1 MTIIVTVHHHLVFGR
16 AGFESSQQTRMTLAR
31 LIGFQYK
38 HLITSPQMNGF
49 EAKFRSIGF
58 DYGELHA
65 LDYVFMGAHASKVD
79 DKHYQYIRDGS
90 IVGEAYYDDDCLV
103 GPVPMWVYYQDN
115 KVFTEESLVVWYL
128 SQYPEKQDLVIFRDE
143 SRIPMPELVRFVKLF
158 NLLYYEV
165 IHHNVLDDG
174 FLPGLSRK
182 VPYLVANE
190 RLAQELADMGFNS
203 QFLPPM
209 CVWEK
214 DIVSRTINPIRKYV
228 WSAHLGGYKNFV
240 QALRVMQQLTD
251 TSITLDVYGGTQEAF
266 DKQCAIVGGCPPNV
280 TYRGVV
286 VRVPYEQYD
295 GFLST
300 SMHELF
306 SNACIEAMS
315 SGLKCVVSDLKYPF
329 RDYAEKSRGEV
340 SIAHTDEEF
349 VSCMRD
355 LQDNVFH
362 VDYQIKLLKNYTYER
377 WASRFSQMCV
387 DRKGF

>member
-65 LDYVFMGAHASKVD
+65 LDYVFMGVHASKVD

-190 RLAQELADMGFNS
+190 RLLHQQGSN
-203 QFLPPM
+203 
-209 CVWEK
+209 
-214 DIVSRTINPIRKYV
+214 
-228 WSAHLGGYKNFV
+228 
-240 QALRVMQQLTD
+240 LRHHD
-251 TSITLDVYGGTQEAF
+251 
-266 DKQCAIVGGCPPNV
+266 
-280 TYRGVV
+280 
-286 VRVPYEQYD
+286 
-295 GFLST
+295 
-300 SMHELF
+300 
-306 SNACIEAMS
+306 
-315 SGLKCVVSDLKYPF
+315 
-329 RDYAEKSRGEV
+329 
-340 SIAHTDEEF
+340 
-349 VSCMRD
+349 
-355 LQDNVFH
+355 
-362 VDYQIKLLKNYTYER
+362 
-377 WASRFSQMCV
+377 
-387 DRKGF
+387 